1 MKALRILTI
10 FTGSFLAFGV
20 QPLVGRTL
28 LPAFGGMAA
37 VWVTCLA
44 AFQMLLLGGYWYAH
58 ILAGRPGGVPRG
70 RLNVHVAL
78 IMAAAV
84 WLGVVAERHAAL
96 AGWAASVPYPA
107 LGAILAVAVLVAGP
121 YLLLSAN
128 ASLVQAMSGGDY
140 RLYAVSNAGSFAG
153 LLAYPLV
160 FELYVGI
167 SGQWLGF
174 AFGMAAYGVMLACV
188 GKFGSIGAEALERKE
203 AEGRSAFCRVDE
215 SRASWI
221 LWLALPAVSCFL
233 LNAVTAHLTSN
244 VAPIPLM
251 WAVLLALYL
260 ASYIVGFSRI
270 GEKFVNVWL
279 AVGIASVAFAVWSFA
294 VGNDTIVRYRW
305 NIAACPLC
313 LMACCT
319 ALHSWLYRVRP
330 DASGLTRYY
339 LCLSIGGA
347 AGGVLSSVVAPLVF
361 DSAREY
367 PLALAC
373 VCAFCVMG
381 LGGLER
387 LQFPKKW
394 QIAVI
399 ATAVVAVLFQ
409 EARIRS
415 GVLAEGRTFY
425 GAWCVGKET
434 VVNQYGK
441 RYEMFTFKHG
451 GTMHGFE
458 PVDKIYR
465 DGTGTSYFGKET
477 AGMLFELARKGND
490 GKPLRVGII
499 GLGIGTMACYGK
511 PGDQIRFWEICPQ
524 VTDVAVNGK
533 WFDFVSGSKGKVE
546 VKSGDARKS
555 LEAERDVE
563 EAPWDVL
570 VVDAYSGDSIPMHL
584 ITQEAFNLYSS
595 RLKRGGILALHISN
609 WNIDLLP
616 VVKAAAKHL
625 GRHVDVIQ
633 TQGSVFT
640 LPATWAFISEDRL
653 VFPDGTYRLNLDEVR
668 DCTLPTDAKGSLLPF
683 VNWGLK

>member
-70 RLNVHVAL
+70 RLSVHVGL
-78 IMAAAV
+78 IILAAA
-84 WLGVVAERHAAL
+84 WLGLVAKRHAEMAQ
-96 AGWAASVPYPA
+96 WAAALPYPA

-128 ASLVQAMSGGDY
+128 ASLVQALSGGNY

-160 FELYVGI
+160 FELHLSI
-167 SGQWLGF
+167 ETQWL
-174 AFGMAAYGVMLACV
+174 ALAVTMAVYAVMLLKV
-188 GKFGSIGAEALERKE
+188 GRAGVESGGVNRGGAVEPQLSTPNSQLSTK
-203 AEGRSAFCRVDE
+203 V
-215 SRASWI
+215 
-221 LWLALPAVSCFL
+221 LWLLLPAVSCFL

-251 WAVLLALYL
+251 WVVLLALYL

-279 AVGIASVAFAVWSFA
+279 ALGIASVAFAVWSFA
-294 VGNDTIVRYRW
+294 TGNDTIVRYRW

-319 ALHSWLYRVRP
+319 ALHSWLYKVRP

-339 LCLSIGGA
+339 LCLAIGGA
-347 AGGVLSSVVAPLVF
+347 AGGVLSSIVAPLVF

-367 PLALAC
+367 PIALAC
-373 VCAFCVMG
+373 VCALCVMG

-399 ATAVVAVLFQ
+399 AAAVVSVIFQ

-477 AGMLFELARKGND
+477 AGMLFELARKGNG

-511 PGDQIRFWEICPQ
+511 PGDLIRFWEICPQ
-524 VTDVAVNGK
+524 VTEVAKKGR
-533 WFDFVSGSKGKVE
+533 WFDF
-546 VKSGDARKS
+546 
-555 LEAERDVE
+555 
-563 EAPWDVL
+563 
-570 VVDAYSGDSIPMHL
+570 M
-584 ITQEAFNLYSS
+584 
-595 RLKRGGILALHISN
+595 
-609 WNIDLLP
+609 
-616 VVKAAAKHL
+616 
-625 GRHVDVIQ
+625 
-633 TQGSVFT
+633 
-640 LPATWAFISEDRL
+640 
-653 VFPDGTYRLNLDEVR
+653 
-668 DCTLPTDAKGSLLPF
+668 
-683 VNWGLK
+683 